1 MREDQQHCHYLK
13 GGRDVSVANA
23 QKRLRR
29 LATLIGS
36 GSAIAIKDR
45 TFLIAA
51 LSDIANGADAN
62 KALGVKARRGERKSK
77 KSRDRQVTKKYA
89 MAWIAAARLPEEGGG
104 LGLTLEDAC
113 ALVSDKG
120 LDGHFHLTEETLR
133 SYWNK
138 QPELRQVEL
147 TQED

>member
-13 GGRDVSVANA
+13 GGHDVSVANA

-62 KALGVKARRGERKSK
+62 KALGVKVRRGERKSK

>member
-1 MREDQQHCHYLK
+1 M
-13 GGRDVSVANA
+13 
-23 QKRLRR
+23 
-29 LATLIGS
+29 
-36 GSAIAIKDR
+36 
-45 TFLIAA
+45 IAA

-62 KALGVKARRGERKSK
+62 KALGVKVRRGERKSK

>member
-1 MREDQQHCHYLK
+1 M
-13 GGRDVSVANA
+13 SVANA
-23 QKRLRR
+23 QIRLRR

-36 GSAIAIKDR
+36 ESAIDIKDR

-62 KALGVKARRGERKSK
+62 KALGVKAKRGERKSK
-77 KSRDRQVTKKYA
+77 ESRNRQVTKKYA
-89 MAWIAAARLPEEGGG
+89 MAWIAAARLPKEDGG
-104 LGLTLEDAC
+104 LGLTLEEAC
-113 ALVSDKG
+113 ALVSDKSLNG
-120 LDGHFHLTEETLR
+120 YFHLTEETLR

-147 TQED
+147 NQED